1 MPRHARNIRRRWA
14 WSIGR
19 WLFFFAVTSLIAAWE
34 AARIADARATVAS
47 GWAAGLAVGTGGGL
61 VLAALVAVTPL
72 VQRQRQWSRY
82 GRPQAILSLIV
93 ILTTVLFLVVAVLTS
108 TPPRQYGSH
117 PAPYVITS
125 GIGVAEIAYVGI
137 VSVAF
142 AVVMVAWLV
151 VQVREHNSSLD

>member
-1 MPRHARNIRRRWA
+1 MPRHARNIRRRRA

-47 GWAAGLAVGTGGGL
+47 GWAAGLAAGTGGGL

-82 GRPQAILSLIV
+82 GRPQAVFSLIV
-93 ILTTVLFLVVAVLTS
+93 ILTTVLLLVVAILTS
-108 TPPRQYGSH
+108 TPPRQHGSH
-117 PAPYVITS
+117 PVPYVITS
-125 GIGVAEIAYVGI
+125 GIGVAEVAYVGI
-137 VSVAF
+137 VAVAF

-151 VQVREHNSSLD
+151 VQVKEHNSSLD